1 MDHFPLGDRSITS
14 SSSIWPRTHSFSI
27 STKNNVNVLQSPDIQ
42 SGGSLGERA
51 EDTEDRKARVWGRA
65 GQEGLG
71 ITASTFQELVRNSEH
86 LWKIRGDT
94 CLSDPQ
100 NSRN

>member
-42 SGGSLGERA
+42 SGGGSLGERA
-51 EDTEDRKARVWGRA
+51 EDMEDKMARIWGRA
-65 GQEGLG
+65 GRPGNHCINISG
-71 ITASTFQELVRNSEH
+71 TGQELRTSVEN
-86 LWKIRGDT
+86 
-94 CLSDPQ
+94 
-100 NSRN
+100 

>member
-42 SGGSLGERA
+42 SGGGPW
-51 EDTEDRKARVWGRA
+51 ARGQKTWRTRWPGFGG